1 MMICEAFPTFC
12 FTYHPKY
19 KNKGDTKMKLTFKE
33 PVIFVVDGVMIKIT
47 KSTNIQFEIEE
58 PLTAK
63 SLVNNEKNSMT
74 NQSSLIAST
83 NARTYSTKKPR
94 VKVRV
99 IEKPTQKI
107 YNFNSKYE
115 ASEFMG
121 FHKTYIN
128 TMTRDNKF
136 ENERYQ
142 WYFLNNL

>member
-1 MMICEAFPTFC
+1 
-12 FTYHPKY
+12 
-19 KNKGDTKMKLTFKE
+19 MKLTFKE

-47 KSTNIQFEIEE
+47 KSTKIEFEIEE
-58 PLTAK
+58 SAVTKNIASIKETSVTSSPNI
-63 SLVNNEKNSMT
+63 LVTSTQSSSSEKNLS
-74 NQSSLIAST
+74 AH
-83 NARTYSTKKPR
+83 KR

-99 IEKPTQKI
+99 IEKPTQRI

>member
-1 MMICEAFPTFC
+1 MICEAFPTFC
-12 FTYHPKY
+12 FTYHPNY

-33 PVIFVVDGVMIKIT
+33 PVVLVVEGVVIKIT
-47 KSTNIQFEIEE
+47 DNTTIEFEIEKQ
-58 PLTAK
+58 TAARPAIT
-63 SLVNNEKNSMT
+63 NEKNYVTNKVSLTDDMT
-74 NQSSLIAST
+74 A
-83 NARTYSTKKPR
+83 KKPR
-94 VKVRV
+94 VKVRL
-99 IEKPTQKI
+99 IEKPTQRI
-107 YNFNSKYE
+107 YNFDSKYV

>member
-1 MMICEAFPTFC
+1 
-12 FTYHPKY
+12 
-19 KNKGDTKMKLTFKE
+19 MKLTFKE
-33 PVIFVVDGVMIKIT
+33 PVVFVVDGVMIKIT
-47 KSTNIQFEIEE
+47 KSTKIEFEIEE
-58 PLTAK
+58 SVVTKNIASIKETSVTSSPNI
-63 SLVNNEKNSMT
+63 LVTSTQSSSSEKNLS
-74 NQSSLIAST
+74 AH
-83 NARTYSTKKPR
+83 KR

-99 IEKPTQKI
+99 IEKPTQRI

>member
-1 MMICEAFPTFC
+1 
-12 FTYHPKY
+12 
-19 KNKGDTKMKLTFKE
+19 MKLTFKE
-33 PVIFVVDGVMIKIT
+33 PVIFVVDGVMIKIN
-47 KSTNIQFEIEE
+47 KSTNIQFELEE
-58 PLTAK
+58 TGTGKFTASNEENFITTK
-63 SLVNNEKNSMT
+63 SGLATTATKH
-74 NQSSLIAST
+74 I
-83 NARTYSTKKPR
+83 YPTKKPR

-142 WYFLNNL
+142 WYFLNDL

>member
-1 MMICEAFPTFC
+1 
-12 FTYHPKY
+12 
-19 KNKGDTKMKLTFKE
+19 MKLTFKE

-47 KSTNIQFEIEE
+47 KSTKIEFEIEE
-58 PLTAK
+58 SVVTKNIASIKETSVTSSPNI
-63 SLVNNEKNSMT
+63 LVTSTQNSSSEKNLS
-74 NQSSLIAST
+74 AH
-83 NARTYSTKKPR
+83 KR

-99 IEKPTQKI
+99 IEKPTQRI

>member
-1 MMICEAFPTFC
+1 
-12 FTYHPKY
+12 
-19 KNKGDTKMKLTFKE
+19 MKLTFKE
-33 PVIFVVDGVMIKIT
+33 PVIFIVDGVMIKIT
-47 KSTNIQFEIEE
+47 KNTNIEFVIEE
-58 PLTAK
+58 PVENK
-63 SLVNNEKNSMT
+63 SAIINEQNIMT
-74 NQSSLIAST
+74 NKSNLFSNTIT
-83 NARTYSTKKPR
+83 KNYSNKKPR

-128 TMTRDNKF
+128 TMTRENKF

>member
-1 MMICEAFPTFC
+1 
-12 FTYHPKY
+12 
-19 KNKGDTKMKLTFKE
+19 MKLTFKE
-33 PVIFVVDGVMIKIT
+33 PVIFIVDGVMIKIT

-58 PLTAK
+58 PLEAK
-63 SLVNNEKNSMT
+63 ATKPVLVSSNTIKNNSELNFP
-74 NQSSLIAST
+74 A
-83 NARTYSTKKPR
+83 KKPR

-128 TMTRDNKF
+128 TMTRENKF